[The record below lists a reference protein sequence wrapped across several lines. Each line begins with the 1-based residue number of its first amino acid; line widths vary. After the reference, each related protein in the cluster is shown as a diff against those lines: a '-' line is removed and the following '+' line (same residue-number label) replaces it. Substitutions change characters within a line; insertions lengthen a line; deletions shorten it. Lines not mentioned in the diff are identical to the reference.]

1 MLVSSCEGAQGCETS
16 RGPRYPMPHKGA
28 GRNPKQ
34 TDRVLLL
41 LFLRRRST
49 HSMALVSWEA
59 SGGKLKCVRMCV
71 CVCVV
76 RSRKEGADEGGEVG
90 GWVEGERV
98 EPLEL
103 RGGRPTHPQPAP
115 VVCLAWHSG
124 RVRGRTPVSRTS
136 IHVPIR
142 VPMSLPGLGW
152 AGCPAHGATCPAAEK
167 KQIGEGGVGSAAT
180 VEIREAQSS
189 VPC

>member
-76 RSRKEGADEGGEVG
+76 RSRKEGADEGAVG
-90 GWVEGERV
+90 GGGGGGGGGWGNGWSLWSFVGVARPIPSPLLSFAWRGIQGGYVAER
-98 EPLEL
+98 LSL
-103 RGGRPTHPQPAP
+103 AP
-115 VVCLAWHSG
+115 RS
-124 RVRGRTPVSRTS
+124 TSRFAS
-136 IHVPIR
+136 R
-142 VPMSLPGLGW
+142 
-152 AGCPAHGATCPAAEK
+152 
-167 KQIGEGGVGSAAT
+167 
-180 VEIREAQSS
+180 
-189 VPC
+189 